1 MSEFQF
7 IASNQ
12 PLQEVE
18 NPYIEYLSIN
28 EAIKKGVVLP
38 EMLTDDEELDRDEKI
53 LMHVESEEQLD
64 EIEVKRELYYAEEN
78 VEAYSK
84 KPHVAELRWRYT
96 ETRAQQLVDYITDHL
111 KTADEVEIW
120 KVWVDEQ
127 TEPSVKTITRDE
139 LTIDTLR
146 FLGDIGFER
155 PECLRVTKA

>member
-7 IASNQ
+7 MTSDR
-12 PLQEVE
+12 PLKEVE
-18 NPYIEYLSIN
+18 NPFIEYLSIN

-38 EMLTDDEELDRDEKI
+38 EMLTEDEELDRDEKI

-96 ETRAQQLVDYITDHL
+96 ETRAQQLIDYITDHL
-111 KTADEVEIW
+111 KTTDEVEIW

-127 TEPSVKTITRDE
+127 TEPSVKTITLDE
-139 LTIDTLR
+139 LTIDELR
-146 FLGDIGFER
+146 FLGDVGFER
-155 PECLRVTKA
+155 PECLLVVK

>member
-7 IASNQ
+7 MTSDR
-12 PLQEVE
+12 PLKEVE
-18 NPYIEYLSIN
+18 NPYIEFLSIN

-53 LMHVESEEQLD
+53 LMHVDSEEHLD
-64 EIEVKRELYYAEEN
+64 EIEIKRDLYYAEEN

-111 KTADEVEIW
+111 KTADKVEIW

-127 TEPSVKTITRDE
+127 TEPSVRSITLDE
-139 LTIDTLR
+139 LTIDELR
-146 FLGDIGFER
+146 FLGDAGFER
-155 PECLRVTKA
+155 PECLLVVKS

>member
-12 PLQEVE
+12 PLQEVD
-18 NPYIEYLSIN
+18 NPYVEFLSIN

-53 LMHVESEEQLD
+53 LMHVEAEEQLD

-96 ETRAQQLVDYITDHL
+96 ETRAQQLIDYITDHL

-127 TEPSVKTITRDE
+127 SESSVRSITLDE
-139 LTIDTLR
+139 LTIDELR
-146 FLGDIGFER
+146 FLGDVGFER
-155 PECLRVTKA
+155 PECLLVVKS